1 MPRKKETPRTRA
13 RGRTDLQ
20 IGVRALSTPATRQ
33 AQILRC
39 RYGVRPILAG
49 VLAALIFGEAADH
62 G

>member
-1 MPRKKETPRTRA
+1 MPQKITPRTRA
-13 RGRTDLQ
+13 RGRTDLA

-49 VLAALIFGEAADH
+49 VLAALIFGEADH

>member
-1 MPRKKETPRTRA
+1 MA
-13 RGRTDLQ
+13 
-20 IGVRALSTPATRQ
+20 IGVRALSNPATRQ

>member
-1 MPRKKETPRTRA
+1 MTQRKTPRTRA

-39 RYGVRPILAG
+39 RYRVRPTLAG
-49 VLAALIFGEAADH
+49 VLATLIFGEAADH

>member
-1 MPRKKETPRTRA
+1 MPQKETPRTRA
-13 RGRTDLQ
+13 RGRTDLA
-20 IGVRALSTPATRQ
+20 IGVRALSNPATRQ

>member
-1 MPRKKETPRTRA
+1 MPQKETPRTRA
-13 RGRTDLQ
+13 RGGKDLA
-20 IGVRALSTPATRQ
+20 IRFHAPSTSQDRQ

-49 VLAALIFGEAADH
+49 LLAALVFGEAADH

>member
-1 MPRKKETPRTRA
+1 MPQKVTPR
-13 RGRTDLQ
+13 RGEGLRNDLP
-20 IGVRALSTPATRQ
+20 IRFRNPSTSQARQ

-49 VLAALIFGEAADH
+49 VLAALIFGEAADN

>member
-1 MPRKKETPRTRA
+1 MTQRKTPRTRA
-13 RGRTDLQ
+13 RGGKDLA
-20 IGVRALSTPATRQ
+20 IRFHTPSTSQTRQ

-49 VLAALIFGEAADH
+49 VLATLIFGEAADH

>member
-1 MPRKKETPRTRA
+1 MTQRKTPRTRA
-13 RGRTDLQ
+13 RGRTDLH
-20 IGVRALSTPATRQ
+20 IGVRASSTLTTRR

-49 VLAALIFGEAADH
+49 VLAPLIFGEAADN

>member
-1 MPRKKETPRTRA
+1 MTQRKTPR
-13 RGRTDLQ
+13 RGEGPRNDLAINFRNPSNSQ
-20 IGVRALSTPATRQ
+20 ARQ

-39 RYGVRPILAG
+39 RYGVRPTLAG

>member
-1 MPRKKETPRTRA
+1 MTQRKTPRTRA

-20 IGVRALSTPATRQ
+20 IGVRASSTLTTRR

-49 VLAALIFGEAADH
+49 VLAALIFGEAADN

>member
-1 MPRKKETPRTRA
+1 MTQRKTPRTRA
-13 RGRTDLQ
+13 RGRTDLP

-39 RYGVRPILAG
+39 RYRVRPTLAG
-49 VLAALIFGEAADH
+49 LLATMIFGEAADH